1 MRPLKRKFSQDQD
14 CKQEIKQTIVPQCTD
29 DKPKIRIKSQKP
41 GFVTK
46 RNNFNLNIITYVY
59 YKTNKVFLKKFSLVI
74 KCTKH

>member
-1 MRPLKRKFSQDQD
+1 MRSAWIEQAQAHPSSSQATMRPLKRKFSQDQD

-46 RNNFNLNIITYVY
+46 RNTFNLNIIIYIT
-59 YKTNKVFLKKFSLVI
+59 
-74 KCTKH
+74 